1 MQKMAVYTKKDA
13 VRIVVGCAKKY
24 EQELAD
30 KKLLLVCSDKHHNV
44 SCVELAFYKRNY
56 LHLTGLKLHN
66 RYVKDKTETSAEQD
80 VISAEDFYTRCL
92 AGRLSVEDFDFAS
105 DGTTSMK
112 LDVLPFVITKNLS
125 ANMLGNYNLSRPTLY
140 TEKLAGSVKACVGFV
155 EDKQTKSFVPNTV
168 LKDDI
173 KTVVTN
179 YVRIIAVFRKDIHA
193 DSYHEVTHV
202 AKGIEPA
209 DINFPPE
216 YMYLHNIFLSD
227 EDAQ

>member
-1 MQKMAVYTKKDA
+1 MAVYTKKDA

-30 KKLLLVCSDKHHNV
+30 KKLLLVCSDKHHKI

-66 RYVKDKTETSAEQD
+66 RYVKEETETSAEQG

-112 LDVLPFVITKNLS
+112 LDVLPFVITKICLLICL
-125 ANMLGNYNLSRPTLY
+125 AITICPDPLY
-140 TEKLAGSVKACVGFV
+140 TQKNLQE
-155 EDKQTKSFVPNTV
+155 V
-168 LKDDI
+168 LKR
-173 KTVVTN
+173 VL
-179 YVRIIAVFRKDIHA
+179 
-193 DSYHEVTHV
+193 
-202 AKGIEPA
+202 G
-209 DINFPPE
+209 
-216 YMYLHNIFLSD
+216 L
-227 EDAQ
+227 